1 VKTQRAWRRGW
12 RSCTGD
18 EQYDEY
24 EGVRRLLLVA
34 GMTGLSLAATRAWDK
49 YGLDL
54 IDATLN
60 RLPNQPEVDVQMN
73 PLNRDLENLLLDVT
87 RDVATRKMGLF
98 KMTTLNAAADEKMAQ
113 ALSLFKES
121 ELTEI
126 DEDTTRFNLKL
137 YSLYHTIAVGT
148 TSKQSRFDLTKR
160 VAREML
166 AYAER
171 KSDTL
176 AQKRSQ
182 SRASPRESR
191 PVVDGI
197 NEILTGYREDGLI
210 SGFKYFSHRHTSAGM
225 NPSASLFPDLTPP
238 DPFPGSTS
246 PLWRISNGV
255 RMVKATFQFSQT
267 IYGR

>member
-1 VKTQRAWRRGW
+1 MAFVSGGLVGFVREGACSVRKRRAWRRGW
-12 RSCTGD
+12 RSCTED

-34 GMTGLSLAATRAWDK
+34 GMTGLSFAATKAWDR

-60 RLPNQPEVDVQMN
+60 RLPDQPVVEVQMN
-73 PLNRDLENLLLDVT
+73 PLNPDLENLLLDVT

-98 KMTTLNAAADEKMAQ
+98 EMAALKAAADEKMAQ
-113 ALSLFKES
+113 AQSLFKES

-148 TSKQSRFDLTKR
+148 TSKQRRFDLTKK
-160 VAREML
+160 VAREL
-166 AYAER
+166 LTNAER
-171 KSDTL
+171 KSPSL

-182 SRASPRESR
+182 SRASPRESK
-191 PVVDGI
+191 PVIDGI
-197 NEILTGYREDGLI
+197 TEILTGYREDGLI
-210 SGFKYFSHRHTSAGM
+210 SGFKYVSHRRTSAGRFRRLGFY
-225 NPSASLFPDLTPP
+225 PA
-238 DPFPGSTS
+238 
-246 PLWRISNGV
+246 
-255 RMVKATFQFSQT
+255 
-267 IYGR
+267 